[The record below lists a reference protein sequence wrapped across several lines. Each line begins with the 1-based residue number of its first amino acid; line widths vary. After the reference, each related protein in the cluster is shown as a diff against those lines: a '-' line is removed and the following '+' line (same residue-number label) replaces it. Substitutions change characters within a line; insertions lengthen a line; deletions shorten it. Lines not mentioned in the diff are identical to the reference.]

1 VGHGSLSFISL
12 EKLDGLLNGGAQHT
26 ILLRT
31 ILSFLLSHTVMTVPF
46 LSAALHQST
55 YWFYLLSS
63 SLLFFAFIRFSS
75 LCLFLVFVVYVSP
88 L

>member
-1 VGHGSLSFISL
+1 VV
-12 EKLDGLLNGGAQHT
+12 DGLLSSDAQPT
-26 ILLRT
+26 VLLRT
-31 ILSFLLSHTVMTVPF
+31 ILSFLLSHAVMAVPF

-63 SLLFFAFIRFSS
+63 SFLFFSYIRFSS
-75 LCLFLVFVVYVSP
+75 PCLFLVVVVYVSP